1 MSPTTDSRKI
11 RAVVTFF
18 LLSIGLILTPVG
30 KSGVLAAGPGSDALA
45 QRTTPLGQTD
55 KSGDQDGDAAA
66 DEGAISELADAR
78 GAVIQ
83 IEAVGTFVDPEEGL
97 QANSAGRGSGFII
110 DEAGI
115 AVTNNHVVTG
125 GALFRV
131 YVDGQEEPLNARVL
145 GVSECADLAVIDI
158 QGDGFPYLDWYEGPI
173 NVGLE
178 VYAVGFPLG
187 DPEFTM
193 TRGIIAKERASGDT
207 AWASI
212 DHVLQHD
219 ADIAPGNS
227 GGPLIDE
234 NASVVGINYRLN
246 DSGQYFAISR
256 DEAVALVE
264 TLRSGEDVDSLGI
277 NSEAVVV
284 GEDLFGIWVSS
295 VESGSPAEAVGLQA
309 GDIILT
315 IEELELATDGT
326 MATYCEILRSHDPGD
341 VMALEVLRF
350 DTEEVLEGQFN
361 GRPLETS
368 FSLADTVDE
377 ETSTEGGA
385 PLPEAPAYES
395 YVPVTDEQGIITIE
409 VPDAWVDVSE
419 LPWADSD
426 DVQFGIQLWSA
437 PDVAEFSNS
446 WDVPGVVFSYSDELS
461 PEISTEDLI
470 EAVDYS
476 ESCTFIERGELPDG
490 FFSGFYDVWEAC
502 GDAGSTALVLG
513 LEPETGDYMVRIE
526 SYSVTQ
532 ADLDASDHIL
542 DTFVISPPTGRPEET
557 PSDELIAGTVDDIDL
572 SDLIYDYAFLDD
584 PALSAL
590 IPDPWEDIIADDL
603 ADRR

>member
-1 MSPTTDSRKI
+1 M
-11 RAVVTFF
+11 A
-18 LLSIGLILTPVG
+18 
-30 KSGVLAAGPGSDALA
+30 
-45 QRTTPLGQTD
+45 
-55 KSGDQDGDAAA
+55 
-66 DEGAISELADAR
+66 
-78 GAVIQ
+78 
-83 IEAVGTFVDPEEGL
+83 
-97 QANSAGRGSGFII
+97 
-110 DEAGI
+110 
-115 AVTNNHVVTG
+115 
-125 GALFRV
+125 
-131 YVDGQEEPLNARVL
+131 
-145 GVSECADLAVIDI
+145 
-158 QGDGFPYLDWYEGPI
+158 
-173 NVGLE
+173 
-178 VYAVGFPLG
+178 
-187 DPEFTM
+187 
-193 TRGIIAKERASGDT
+193 
-207 AWASI
+207 
-212 DHVLQHD
+212 
-219 ADIAPGNS
+219 
-227 GGPLIDE
+227 LID
-234 NASVVGINYRLN
+234 
-246 DSGQYFAISR
+246 
-256 DEAVALVE
+256 

-309 GDIILT
+309 GDIILS
-315 IEELELATDGT
+315 IEGLELATDGT

-385 PLPEAPAYES
+385 PLPEGQPYEE
-395 YVPVTDEQGIITIE
+395 YVAVTDEQGIITVE
-409 VPDAWVDVSE
+409 VPTEWTDVSE
-419 LPWADSD
+419 LAWADSD

-470 EAVDYS
+470 DTVDYS

-542 DTFVISPPTGRPEET
+542 DTFVIAPPTGRPEEM
-557 PSDELIAGTVDDIDL
+557 PSDELIAGTIDDIDV
-572 SDLIYDYAFLDD
+572 SGLIYDYALLDD
-584 PALSAL
+584 PASVG
-590 IPDPWEDIIADDL
+590 PDSRSVGGYHRRRL